1 MAEYIAEERACCVAF
16 PLGLKASITD
26 SPKMFIFHV
35 MQNIHPDVH
44 AACNALVEFIMA
56 TSRPLK
62 HKLNL
67 TLKQC

>member
-1 MAEYIAEERACCVAF
+1 MVF
-16 PLGLKASITD
+16 PLGLKASITV

-35 MQNIHPDVH
+35 IENIHPDVH
-44 AACNALVEFIMA
+44 AARNALVEFIIA
-56 TSRPLK
+56 ASRPLK